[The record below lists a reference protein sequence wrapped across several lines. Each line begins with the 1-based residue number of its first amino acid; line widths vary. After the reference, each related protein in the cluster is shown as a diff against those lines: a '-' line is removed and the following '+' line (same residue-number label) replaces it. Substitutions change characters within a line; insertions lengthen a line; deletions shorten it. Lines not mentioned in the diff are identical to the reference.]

1 MGIASYLKTSLI
13 EWPDKIASVIFTPGC
28 NFRCPFCHNA
38 DLVKNNGLSLIAE
51 DKVLADLKKRK
62 TWIDAVVITGGE
74 PTLQTDLDN
83 FLKKIKKMSFA
94 TMIHTNGTGPE
105 SISRLLKEKLL
116 DYIAMDLKGD
126 FEDYARYTGN
136 TEPQVSKVKSSME
149 LIAGSGVEY
158 EFRTTVVPGLHDL
171 NNLKKLAEQIA
182 LILNTKYLIQN
193 TRWYLQQF
201 RPMNTFDKKY
211 LKINPYSKEEMGIF
225 QRMLQEIIP
234 DVFLRG
240 V

>member
-38 DLVKNNGLSLIAE
+38 SLVKNRGLSLIAE

-62 TWIDAVVITGGE
+62 TWIDAVVVTGGE
-74 PTLQTDLDN
+74 PTLQVDLYK
-83 FLKKIKKMSFA
+83 FLRKVKKMALS
-94 TMIHTNGTGPE
+94 TMIHTNGTGSE
-105 SISRLLKEKLL
+105 SVSRLLKERLL

-136 TEPQVSKVKSSME
+136 VEPQMSKVKSSME
-149 LIAGSGVEY
+149 LIVGSGVEY

-201 RPMNTFDKKY
+201 QPKNTFDKNF
-211 LKINPYSKEEMGIF
+211 LKVKPYSKEEMRTF

-234 DVFLRG
+234 NVFLRG